1 MPVAELEDVVKR
13 YGAVK
18 ALDGVGLEI
27 GRGELVALL
36 GENGAGKT
44 TLVRLLLGLAAPSA
58 GRVAVFG
65 QRPGDREAR
74 LRTGAMLQSARVPE
88 ALKVREH
95 IELFASYYPAPL
107 SLKETLAAA
116 ALEPLENRLYAKLSG
131 GERQKVLFAL
141 AICGNPELLFLDEP
155 TVGLDVETRRAL
167 WEHIRRFVERGGTVL
182 LTTHYLEEADA
193 LATRVAVLRRGR
205 IVGEGTPAQ
214 IKARAAV
221 KKVRCVTSLTEAA
234 LKEIAGAGRVA
245 SMNGHVEILAPDS
258 DRVVRALLES
268 DPAAHDLE
276 VVAGGLEEAFLKL
289 TGEAA

>member
-1 MPVAELEDVVKR
+1 MPVAQLESVVKR

-18 ALDGVGLEI
+18 ALDGVSLEV

-65 QRPGDREAR
+65 QRPGDRAAR

-95 IELFASYYPAPL
+95 IELFSSYYPAPL
-107 SLKETLAAA
+107 FLKETIAAA
-116 ALEPLENRLYAKLSG
+116 ALEGLENRLYAKLSG

-182 LTTHYLEEADA
+182 LTTHYLDEADA

-205 IVGEGTPAQ
+205 VVAEGTPAQ

-221 KKVRCVTSLTEAA
+221 KKVRCVTSLDQAA
-234 LKEIAGAGRVA
+234 LTKIAGTGRVA

-276 VVAGGLEEAFLKL
+276 IVAGGLEEAFLKL
-289 TGEAA
+289 TEEAA